1 MNANAWDVDDC
12 KTIVD
17 DRGRLLVIESD
28 DVDIE
33 NFRRLYCIV
42 FEKKGITRGHHAH
55 KALQQVLV
63 VINGA
68 ISIMLD
74 DGRRRETFKITAES
88 NARLKISKPAWREIT
103 ALHDNTI
110 IAVLADEPYHE
121 DDYLRNYDDFIDYT
135 RESS

>member
-1 MNANAWDVDDC
+1 M
-12 KTIVD
+12 
-17 DRGRLLVIESD
+17 
-28 DVDIE
+28 
-33 NFRRLYCIV
+33 
-42 FEKKGITRGHHAH
+42 H

-63 VINGA
+63 VLNGA

-74 DGRRRETFKITAES
+74 DGRRCETFKITAES

-110 IAVLADEPYHE
+110 IAVLADETYHE